1 MSELQAFGEGLSP
14 EMRALAQALR
24 DLFAGLEISERRY
37 AARRSYDSSTVS
49 RYLSGQRLPPWEFA
63 LNLLNDV
70 AETRGTVPTPETTEM
85 LRALHHA
92 ALKAGKSPTHKVQLL
107 QQQLAVADED
117 ARRAAQRERWLEDTL
132 RDREHRVR
140 ELQLQLGGFRAGPDV
155 DADRSRLFAEIQQLK
170 DELEETREA
179 HRQAEERCERLERR
193 LADAERRADPR
204 GELVVGAHERPGV
217 QNVFNGR
224 HIYVNES
231 NRWAID
237 EAFVASLTVLVRQ
250 SYRGDGDKRIWKTS
264 SGLLVDASTVVV
276 PQAAPVTTGAAC
288 RVYPK
293 AGERVLAKVIESSP
307 SPFGL
312 AVLRLAEPLQ
322 GPVPS
327 FTLGQRPAPGSRVLV
342 NGYAFGDGG
351 AGPAALLPARSEG
364 AVRRVGTRR
373 GRARAG
379 VGRGAGFPRG
389 NGRPDRPGTWA
400 PALGPVQRPSHPRR
414 GAPRPRNPPL
424 TAEGAPTCEPPTPS
438 PAARRP
444 GFDPTRR
451 GLPSGP

>member
-132 RDREHRVR
+132 RDRERRVR
-140 ELQLQLGGFRAGPDV
+140 ELQLQIGQFRVGPEV
-155 DADRSRLFAEIQQLK
+155 DADRSRLIAEIQQLK
-170 DELEETREA
+170 DELEEAREA

-193 LADAERRADPR
+193 LADAERRTDPR
-204 GELVVGAHERPGV
+204 GELAVGAFEGPGV
-217 QNVFNGR
+217 RNVFNGDV
-224 HIYVNES
+224 YVNDPS
-231 NRWAID
+231 RWAVD
-237 EAFVASLTVLVRQ
+237 ESFVASLTVLVRQ
-250 SYRGDGDKRIWKTS
+250 PYVRDGDRWVWKTS

-276 PQAAPVTTGAAC
+276 PQGTPEIVEFEC
-288 RVYPK
+288 RVHSQ
-293 AGERVLAKVIESSP
+293 AGEGVRAEAIERSRSW
-307 SPFGL
+307 FGL
-312 AVLRLAEPLQ
+312 SVLRLAEPLP

-327 FTLGQRPAPGSRVLV
+327 FTLGRWPAPASRLLV
-342 NGYAFGDGG
+342 NGYAFGDRGLAQPHSCLLEVKGRSAEWVRVEGELDPGLVG
-351 AGPAALLPARSEG
+351 APAFHVETGELVGLVRGSTHADRSRGHLIPAEALLDFESL
-364 AVRRVGTRR
+364 
-373 GRARAG
+373 
-379 VGRGAGFPRG
+379 
-389 NGRPDRPGTWA
+389 N
-400 PALGPVQRPSHPRR
+400 L
-414 GAPRPRNPPL
+414 
-424 TAEGAPTCEPPTPS
+424 EPP
-438 PAARRP
+438 
-444 GFDPTRR
+444 G
-451 GLPSGP
+451 

>member
-140 ELQLQLGGFRAGPDV
+140 ELQLQIGGFRTGPDP
-155 DADRSRLFAEIQQLK
+155 DADRARLLIEIRQLK
-170 DELEETREA
+170 QELEETREA
-179 HRQAEERCERLERR
+179 HRQAEERCERLERK
-193 LADAERRADPR
+193 LADAERQTDHV
-204 GELVVGAHERPGV
+204 GELGVTAFDHPGV
-217 QNVFNGR
+217 RNVFNG
-224 HIYVNES
+224 HVYINDPS
-231 NRWAID
+231 RWAVD
-237 EAFVASLTVLVRQ
+237 EAFVASLTVMVSQ
-250 SYRGDGDKRIWKTS
+250 SYLRDGDQRVWKSS
-264 SGLLVDASTVVV
+264 SGLVVDASTVVAPQGEHESV
-276 PQAAPVTTGAAC
+276 GSEGLVLVYPQA
-288 RVYPK
+288 
-293 AGERVLAKVIESSP
+293 GEEFRAEVVESSR
-307 SPFGL
+307 FWLGL
-312 AVLRLAEPLQ
+312 AVLRLAEPLP

-327 FTLGQRPAPGSRVLV
+327 FTLGRWPAPASRLLV
-342 NGYAFGDGG
+342 NGYAFGDRGLAPHSCLLEVKGRSAEWVRVEGELDRGLVG
-351 AGPAALLPARSEG
+351 APAFHVETGELVGLVRGSTHEDRFRGHLIPAEALL
-364 AVRRVGTRR
+364 
-373 GRARAG
+373 
-379 VGRGAGFPRG
+379 GFESL
-389 NGRPDRPGTWA
+389 N
-400 PALGPVQRPSHPRR
+400 L
-414 GAPRPRNPPL
+414 
-424 TAEGAPTCEPPTPS
+424 EPP
-438 PAARRP
+438 
-444 GFDPTRR
+444 G
-451 GLPSGP
+451 

>member
-140 ELQLQLGGFRAGPDV
+140 ELQLQIGRFRVGPDA
-155 DADRSRLFAEIQQLK
+155 DADRSRLIAEIQQLK

-179 HRQAEERCERLERR
+179 HRQAEERCERLERQ
-193 LADAERRADPR
+193 LAEAETRQRAAESDD
-204 GELVVGAHERPGV
+204 LVAVGPGSV
-217 QNVFNGR
+217 SAGTVIHGDVF
-224 HIYVNES
+224 VNTS
-231 NRWAID
+231 SSWKID
-237 EAFVASLTVLVRQ
+237 EETVGSVTVQVAYQ
-250 SYRGDGDKRIWKTS
+250 YGDRRTRIN
-264 SGLLVDASTVVV
+264 GLLVDPTTVVAPRLLARTIEV
-276 PQAAPVTTGAAC
+276 DWQIASSDGRGTAAEII
-288 RVYPK
+288 
-293 AGERVLAKVIESSP
+293 ERGPE
-307 SPFGL
+307 PFML
-312 AVLRLAEPLQ
+312 TVMRLAEPLTNA
-322 GPVPS
+322 VPS
-327 FTLGQRPAPGSRVLV
+327 IALGQSPMPGSQLLV
-342 NGYAFGDGG
+342 NAHARGDTGESYRHSGLLDVKGRSGPWVRVEGELPIGLTGAPAFHVGTGELIGLIAKRLTDGG
-351 AGPAALLPARSEG
+351 SKAHLVPAGALLDLES
-364 AVRRVGTRR
+364 
-373 GRARAG
+373 
-379 VGRGAGFPRG
+379 
-389 NGRPDRPGTWA
+389 
-400 PALGPVQRPSHPRR
+400 LS
-414 GAPRPRNPPL
+414 
-424 TAEGAPTCEPPTPS
+424 
-438 PAARRP
+438 
-444 GFDPTRR
+444 
-451 GLPSGP
+451 